1 MMNIQYAMY
10 RARIKRALERKSR
23 SLNGALAVLVVLLAG
38 CNGGTVDNHALQRD
52 AEAVASLATEG
63 QLLAHDVAKGA
74 STKMFVRVHTKELSL
89 SASDLEDA
97 LGERSTSP
105 GITDDVRRL
114 SRLAG
119 KYTTPFFPFELVAQ
133 GDRIA
138 LAGLAPQ
145 PLPLARQ
152 TDGIYLATW
161 DPQFRMV
168 PGAGCRVRSG
178 AIVPLTLK
186 CTKA

>member
-23 SLNGALAVLVVLLAG
+23 SLNGALAALVVFLAG

-74 STKMFVRVHTKELSL
+74 STKMFVRVHAKELSL

-105 GITDDVRRL
+105 GITADVRRL

-119 KYTTPFFPFELVAQ
+119 KVSDELERLHLHPTDRRVAA
-133 GDRIA
+133 A
-138 LAGLAPQ
+138 LER
-145 PLPLARQ
+145 PLAK
-152 TDGIYLATW
+152 DADAAEKLA
-161 DPQFRMV
+161 
-168 PGAGCRVRSG
+168 
-178 AIVPLTLK
+178 K
-186 CTKA
+186 

>member
-119 KYTTPFFPFELVAQ
+119 KVSDELEQLHLHPTDRRVAA
-133 GDRIA
+133 A
-138 LAGLAPQ
+138 LER
-145 PLPLARQ
+145 PLAN
-152 TDGIYLATW
+152 DADAAEELA
-161 DPQFRMV
+161 
-168 PGAGCRVRSG
+168 
-178 AIVPLTLK
+178 K
-186 CTKA
+186 